1 MRSISTLFTVPKAA
15 KASESNGS
23 VMPCEG
29 LACLRKACVAVGVI
43 GGGVGLCF
51 DGAVGAFEVVGGA
64 DGVVFT
70 FADDRE
76 AAGPV
81 GGWGVEGAGVEATGA
96 ADGTVVLLALGG
108 SPGVVLLSVTFA
120 SFC

>member
-1 MRSISTLFTVPKAA
+1 MPKAA

-43 GGGVGLCF
+43 GGVGLCF

-70 FADDRE
+70 FADARE

-81 GGWGVEGAGVEATGA
+81 GGWGVEGLGVDVTGA
-96 ADGTVVLLALGG
+96 AEVLVSGG
-108 SPGVVLLSVTFA
+108 SPVVVLSVTFA